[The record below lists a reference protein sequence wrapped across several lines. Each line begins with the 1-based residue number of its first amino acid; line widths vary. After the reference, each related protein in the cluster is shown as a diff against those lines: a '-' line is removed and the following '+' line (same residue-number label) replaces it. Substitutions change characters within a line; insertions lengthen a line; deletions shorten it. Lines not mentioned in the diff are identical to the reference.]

1 MKEEKCTLVYTGDG
15 GASEGDF
22 HEAVNTAAVWNLPVI
37 IVVENNQWGLSTPS
51 REQFRCKSFADK
63 GIGYGIEAHSING
76 NNILEVYQTFK
87 NLAESIRKN
96 PRPILVECNTLDFA
110 VTKKLLERT
119 YYPEGMIEEWTKQ
132 DPISNYEQFLLSEGI
147 LTQNLIEEI
156 KNPIKNKLTKH
167 LTKPS
172 QNQKSFRI
180 KTELEDVYAPFDNQE
195 ILPQKLQ
202 NREIRFIDAIS
213 EAIEISMKNH
223 PNLGFDGTR
232 YCRIWR
238 RF

>member
-1 MKEEKCTLVYTGDG
+1 MVYTGDG

-96 PRPILVECNTLDFA
+96 PRPILVECNTF
-110 VTKKLLERT
+110 
-119 YYPEGMIEEWTKQ
+119 Q
-132 DPISNYEQFLLSEGI
+132 
-147 LTQNLIEEI
+147 TQR
-156 KNPIKNKLTKH
+156 
-167 LTKPS
+167 S
-172 QNQKSFRI
+172 
-180 KTELEDVYAPFDNQE
+180 
-195 ILPQKLQ
+195 
-202 NREIRFIDAIS
+202 
-213 EAIEISMKNH
+213 
-223 PNLGFDGTR
+223 
-232 YCRIWR
+232 
-238 RF
+238 